1 MNDRAF
7 LDTNIF
13 IYAIDTSPKEKKKRE
28 CARGLVKHHIINE
41 SGVISIQVLQEFFQ
55 VSTHKIKKPLSTEE
69 ALEFLQY
76 ISVLQIV
83 RPDYNMVTGA
93 IHLYKNN
100 SVSFWD
106 AMILQC
112 AKTAG
117 CEFVLSEDLQDGF
130 RLDEMIIKNLISILM
145 HRPHIFWQKLM
156 YQLIISYCCFSFIHN
171 GRRQIASF

>member
-1 MNDRAF
+1 MKYMNDRTF

-28 CARGLVKHHIINE
+28 CARELIKHHIVNQT
-41 SGVISIQVLQEFFQ
+41 GVISIQVLQEFFQ
-55 VSTHKIKKPLSTEE
+55 VSTHKIKTPLSIEG

-83 RPDYNMVTGA
+83 RPDFSMVTAA
-93 IHLYKNN
+93 IRLHKNY

-106 AMILQC
+106 AMILQS

-117 CEFVLSEDLQDGF
+117 CALVLSEDLQDGF
-130 RLDEMIIKNLISILM
+130 RLDEMTIQNPFKNLE
-145 HRPHIFWQKLM
+145 
-156 YQLIISYCCFSFIHN
+156 
-171 GRRQIASF
+171 